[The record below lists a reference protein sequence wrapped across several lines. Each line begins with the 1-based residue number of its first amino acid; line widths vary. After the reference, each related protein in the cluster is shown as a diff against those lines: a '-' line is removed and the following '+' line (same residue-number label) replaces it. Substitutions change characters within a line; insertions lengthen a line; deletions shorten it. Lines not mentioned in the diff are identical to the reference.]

1 MRVPLVD
8 LAWQYEQIGDD
19 VEPVLLATMRS
30 GGFIGG
36 PHVTAFEEAFAAAS
50 GAAHCVGVANGTDA
64 VELALRAVGV
74 GHGDGVVV
82 PANTFIATV
91 EAIVRIGAR
100 PLLVDCDD
108 DHLIDVD
115 QAVARMPDARAVVP
129 VHLYGQLAPI
139 ELLRPEADRLG
150 CAIVAD
156 AAQAQGATRN
166 GEPIG
171 TGVEAAPTSFYP
183 GKNLGAFGDA
193 GAVVTNDGAIAR
205 FIRLYS
211 NHGSEQRYVHEV
223 MGCNARLDALQ
234 AVVLLAKLRRLA
246 AWNDLRRRAAAE
258 YDRLLAEVPV
268 ARPAVAPGNE
278 HVWHLYVIRV
288 PERDRVLRAMHDGGI
303 GAGVHYPSP
312 LHLQE
317 AWKAVGV
324 DHGPLPN
331 AERIAGE
338 VLSLPLYPG
347 ISVAQQEDV
356 VDVLTAALR

>member
-8 LAWQYEQIGDD
+8 LAWQYAQIGDE
-19 VEPVLLATMRS
+19 VEPLLLDTMRT

-36 PHVTAFEEAFAAAS
+36 PHVTAFEDAFAEAS

-74 GHGDGVVV
+74 GPGDGVVV

-108 DHLIDVD
+108 DHLIDVE
-115 QAVARMPDARAVVP
+115 QAVARMPEARAVVP
-129 VHLYGQLAPI
+129 VHLYGQLAPV

-150 CAIVAD
+150 CAVVAD
-156 AAQAQGATRN
+156 AAQAQGATRH
-166 GEPIG
+166 GQPIG
-171 TGVEAAPTSFYP
+171 AVVDVAPTSFYP

-205 FIRLYS
+205 FVRLYS

-234 AVVLLAKLRRLA
+234 AIVLLAKLRRLDD
-246 AWNDLRRRAAAE
+246 WNDRRRRAAAE
-258 YDRLLAEVPV
+258 YDRLLADLPV
-268 ARPAVAPGNE
+268 ARPHVATGNE

-288 PERDRVLRAMHDGGI
+288 PERDRVLRVLQEAGI
-303 GAGVHYPSP
+303 AAGVHYPSP
-312 LHLQE
+312 IHLQE

-338 VLSLPLYPG
+338 VLSLPLHPG
-347 ISVAQQEDV
+347 ITVAQQEDV
-356 VDVLTAALR
+356 VAVLSAALR